1 MEFGREGF
9 EHLCGVLAI
18 CIWCIGLS
26 SLWRIWFELLIG
38 ACPSWVLGTLDGFV
52 ALVALWPFVA
62 FVGSL
67 QLSCGEVPQPC
78 ERFRFAT
85 DKCTDSGS
93 VDRSRWG
100 EIHRRIREAF
110 CGVGGLIPPP
120 LQTRRTPCW
129 EELGKI
135 SVSPRA
141 SVISIP
147 ELFTY
152 ALYIVIASVLE
163 VLYILLSLC
172 CLYCLA

>member
-1 MEFGREGF
+1 MAFCGICW
-9 EHLCGVLAI
+9 EHPI
-18 CIWCIGLS
+18 K
-26 SLWRIWFELLIG
+26 LWRS
-38 ACPSWVLGTLDGFV
+38 APTL
-52 ALVALWPFVA
+52 W
-62 FVGSL
+62 
-67 QLSCGEVPQPC
+67 EVPVS
-78 ERFRFAT
+78 T

-93 VDRSRWG
+93 VDRSHWG

-152 ALYIVIASVLE
+152 ALYIVIAFVLE
-163 VLYILLSLC
+163 VIYILLSLC

>member
-1 MEFGREGF
+1 MT
-9 EHLCGVLAI
+9 GVQTCALP
-18 CIWCIGLS
+18 IWEDFYC
-26 SLWRIWFELLIG
+26 
-38 ACPSWVLGTLDGFV
+38 WVLGTLDGLLVLQVV
-52 ALVALWPFVA
+52 ALLA

-78 ERFRFAT
+78 ERFPFAT
-85 DKCTDSGS
+85 NKCTDSGS
-93 VDRSRWG
+93 VDRSHWG

-110 CGVGGLIPPP
+110 CGIGGLIPPP
-120 LQTRRTPCW
+120 LQMRRTPCW

-147 ELFTY
+147 ELFIY
-152 ALYIVIASVLE
+152 ALYIVIAFVLE
-163 VLYILLSLC
+163 VIYILLSLC